1 MRCGQMEKSITLIS
15 LSLGVRRRLLGALP
29 PLEISLPVLTC
40 GTHIRR
46 PTSPKNHITMMC
58 ILEADYKRLVL
69 TSRTSIGRMQA
80 VHKSGAHFERSLSA
94 TRSMLFFFVVIQS
107 HPPHLRKRKKE

>member
-1 MRCGQMEKSITLIS
+1 MRCGQMEKSITLIIS
-15 LSLGVRRRLLGALP
+15 SLGVRRRSLGALP

-46 PTSPKNHITMMC
+46 PTSPKNHITMMR
-58 ILEADYKRLVL
+58 ILVADYKRLVL
-69 TSRTSIGRMQA
+69 TFRTSTGRMQA

-94 TRSMLFFFVVIQS
+94 MTRNMLFFSSSFS
-107 HPPHLRKRKKE
+107 PTHPT